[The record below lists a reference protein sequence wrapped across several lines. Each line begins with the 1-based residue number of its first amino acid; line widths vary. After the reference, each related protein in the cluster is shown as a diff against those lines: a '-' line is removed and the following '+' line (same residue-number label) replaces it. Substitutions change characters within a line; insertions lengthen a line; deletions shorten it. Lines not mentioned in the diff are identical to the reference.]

1 MCGTSQRQY
10 ELGQKQGK
18 TLVISRLPSGGTGA
32 RRREETNA
40 EKPRGGGE
48 RIDTG
53 RPNAGRRAAAERAAG
68 RPAPR
73 RLLIE
78 AEYKYNFRRIPCDT
92 NPHNE

>member
-40 EKPRGGGE
+40 EKQYGGANELTPGGGTRDDE
-48 RIDTG
+48 Q
-53 RPNAGRRAAAERAAG
+53 PRREQPG
-68 RPAPR
+68 GPAPR

-78 AEYKYNFRRIPCDT
+78 AEYEYDFQRVP
-92 NPHNE
+92 